1 MALIK
6 SPCCPG
12 NPAEDLAFT
21 MFVLEQ
27 ENALSMTYADQLDD
41 LYAGMERDIDELEY
55 LALYRPLT
63 PEEKD
68 TYLYL
73 CKETGAVPED
83 WVLG

>member
-63 PEEKD
+63 RRHIPE
-68 TYLYL
+68 
-73 CKETGAVPED
+73 C
-83 WVLG
+83 

>member
-27 ENALSMTYADQLDD
+27 ENALSMTYVDQLDD

-63 PEEKD
+63 PKEKD

-73 CKETGAVPED
+73 CKETGAIPED